1 MSSFG
6 IHILFQHSDKIIRYL
21 KSPHRINKSMKQVTH
36 KGSQAVKDVEKG
48 WNVWGESAGDCMSFS
63 NNVSVC
69 YGDKCPLS
77 SSPSSVQTYVATPE
91 RDGLYLPQISSGE
104 KINKYNSSLCE
115 NVCVWKC
122 VWKRVAI
129 WTSLNRKEL
138 TGRAN
143 RSFPFRLGVWGE
155 VVWWWCV
162 ESDGGV
168 YACVCACGQGSIRE

>member
-104 KINKYNSSLCE
+104 KINKYNSTTPHCVRMYVCE
-115 NVCVWKC
+115 SVCEKEWQSGPL
-122 VWKRVAI
+122 
-129 WTSLNRKEL
+129 WTEKNSQEGQ
-138 TGRAN
+138 TGHFL
-143 RSFPFRLGVWGE
+143 SDLVSGE
-155 VVWWWCV
+155 K
-162 ESDGGV
+162 
-168 YACVCACGQGSIRE
+168 